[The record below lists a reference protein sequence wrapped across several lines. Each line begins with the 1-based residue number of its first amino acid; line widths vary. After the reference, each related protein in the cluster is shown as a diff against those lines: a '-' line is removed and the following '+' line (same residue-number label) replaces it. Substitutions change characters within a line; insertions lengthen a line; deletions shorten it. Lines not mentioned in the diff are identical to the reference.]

1 VQFEMTK
8 KKKKKNQNKENQDS
22 SGKKN
27 KSNLP
32 LILSVL
38 AIFIS
43 LGQLIFTVP
52 VVLRYF
58 DKVELKAVEFDIE
71 KPIDDN
77 YVRTSFMIIN
87 TGDNTAKNV
96 ELHLRVLKN
105 DKILFVP
112 EVFNLAKDD
121 TKGGIARNLIFKCEE
136 LVPGEK
142 VRFFIHSDFSEYL
155 ETNSLDTLYFNK
167 PVTRPELSYGPYIT
181 VLKHSLGKV
190 LLERP
195 TDLTLNELK

>member
-1 VQFEMTK
+1 MK
-8 KKKKKNQNKENQDS
+8 KKKSKEKKSKRTNKRNW
-22 SGKKN
+22 
-27 KSNLP
+27 P
-32 LILSVL
+32 LIIS
-38 AIFIS
+38 IFAFIVS
-43 LGQLIFTVP
+43 FGQLIFTYP
-52 VVLRYF
+52 VVLKQF
-58 DKVELKAVEFDIE
+58 EKVELKAVEFDIE

-87 TGDNTAKNV
+87 TGANTAKNV

-121 TKGGIARNLIFKCEE
+121 TKDGIARNLIFKCEDI
-136 LVPGEK
+136 VPGEK

-181 VLKHSLGKV
+181 ILKHSLGKV
-190 LLERP
+190 LFERP
-195 TDLTLNELK
+195 TDLTLYELK

>member
-1 VQFEMTK
+1 MTK
-8 KKKKKNQNKENQDS
+8 KKKKKKQVIDNPESNKKE
-22 SGKKN
+22 K

-32 LILSVL
+32 LVLSIL
-38 AIFIS
+38 AILIS

-52 VVLRYF
+52 VVLKYF

-71 KPIDDN
+71 KPIDDD

-87 TGDNTAKNV
+87 TGDNTAENV

-112 EVFNLAKDD
+112 EVFNLTKDD

-142 VRFFIHSDFSEYL
+142 VRFFVHSDFSEYL
-155 ETNSLDTLYFNK
+155 KTNSIDTLYFNK

-195 TDLTLNELK
+195 TNLTLNELK

>member
-1 VQFEMTK
+1 MTK
-8 KKKKKNQNKENQDS
+8 KKKKKKQAIDNPESNKKE
-22 SGKKN
+22 K

-32 LILSVL
+32 LVLSIL
-38 AIFIS
+38 AILIS

-52 VVLRYF
+52 VVLKYF

-71 KPIDDN
+71 KPIDDD
-77 YVRTSFMIIN
+77 YVRTSFVIIN
-87 TGDNTAKNV
+87 TGDNTAENV

-112 EVFNLAKDD
+112 EVFNLTKDD

-142 VRFFIHSDFSEYL
+142 VRFFVHSDFSEYL
-155 ETNSLDTLYFNK
+155 KTNSIDTLYFNK

-195 TDLTLNELK
+195 TNLTLNELK